1 MPDRE
6 VRSRTRID
14 LVVKVISID
23 EEKNEFEVVFEP
35 HPRRYE
41 WKERDGKRWL
51 FDKLDNLWFPEDV
64 FIKQLPKLLQGPV
77 GYQRQRI
84 DSAED
89 YVNGRLPYIR
99 KMLTS
104 TDIPTKL
111 VDKSEDFLN
120 SLAAHKLEFAILSLD
135 IVGSTRLSTVMPP
148 EKYSRLICTTLFELS
163 TVVPK
168 FHGHVL
174 KYTGDGLIAY
184 FPAPSFIRMNDL
196 AMDCALTM
204 HLLTYEGINPV
215 LKGEGYQPIDI
226 RTGIDSGEA
235 PIVTIGSPETKRHRD
250 IIGSVVSLAAKI
262 QSVAGVGKIALGDTT
277 LRSLH
282 TMWREIC
289 EEVELETDWPYKDR
303 EENPYRVHRVV
314 AGKRA
319 KSVTGSE
326 E

>member
-1 MPDRE
+1 MSTRE
-6 VRSRTRID
+6 IQFRID
-14 LVVKVISID
+14 LVMKVIAVD
-23 EEKNEFEVVFEP
+23 EEKNEFKVVLEP

-41 WKERDGKRWL
+41 RKERDGKRWL
-51 FDKLDNLWFPEDV
+51 YDKLDNLWFPEDA
-64 FIKQLPKLLQGPV
+64 FFKQLEKHLQGMPV
-77 GYQRQRI
+77 GYQRQQI

-89 YVNGRLPYIR
+89 YVNSRLSYIR

-104 TDIPTKL
+104 TDTPTKL
-111 VDKSEDFLN
+111 IDKSEDFLD
-120 SLAAHKLEFAILSLD
+120 SLAPDKLEFAILSLD
-135 IVGSTRLSTVMPP
+135 IVGSTHLSTVMPP

-204 HLLTYEGINPV
+204 HLLTYKGINPI
-215 LKGEGYQPIDI
+215 LKGEGYQPVDTRI
-226 RTGIDSGEA
+226 GIDSGEA
-235 PIVTIGSPETKRHRD
+235 YIVIIGSPETKRHRD

-277 LRSLH
+277 LRNLH
-282 TMWREIC
+282 TMFREIC
-289 EEVELETDWPYKDR
+289 EEVELETDWPYKDQ
-303 EENPYRVHRVV
+303 EGNPYRVHRVV
-314 AGKRA
+314 VGKPL
-319 KSVTGSE
+319 KSVTGLE